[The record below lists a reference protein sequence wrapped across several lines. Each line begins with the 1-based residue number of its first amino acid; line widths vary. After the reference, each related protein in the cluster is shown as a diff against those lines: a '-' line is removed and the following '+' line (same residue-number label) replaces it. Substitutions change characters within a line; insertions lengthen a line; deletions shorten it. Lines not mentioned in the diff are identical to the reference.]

1 MIVVPKSTGTLWV
14 KTLQN
19 LRSLTPYAEGREQ
32 RPKTVKGFE
41 ESLRD
46 AINTIDTVADQAE
59 DIAGRVQEYFLGK
72 FAAAEGKLEG
82 DFYTPKCVINL
93 IAEMIEHY
101 NGKIYAPCCSSGGM
115 FV

>member
-1 MIVVPKSTGTLWV
+1 MSQNTTKPSQPTPLCRKQGAVP
-14 KTLQN
+14 
-19 LRSLTPYAEGREQ
+19 
-32 RPKTVKGFE
+32 E
-41 ESLRD
+41 ESLWD
-46 AINTIDTVADQAE
+46 AINTIDTVSDQAE

-72 FAAAEGKLEG
+72 FATAEGKLEG

-101 NGKIYAPCCSSGGM
+101 NGKIYAPCCSPGGM

>member
-1 MIVVPKSTGTLWV
+1 MAVPKSTGTLWV

-19 LRSLTPYAEGREQ
+19 LRSLTPYAESKEQ

-41 ESLRD
+41 ESLWD
-46 AINTIDTVADQAE
+46 AINTIDTVSDQAE

-72 FAAAEGKLEG
+72 FATAEGKLEG

-101 NGKIYAPCCSSGGM
+101 NGKIYAPCCSPGGM